1 MCVRTYKLSCNFAM
15 MHFRFRSVVRVF
27 VIVLLAAILSGCFF
41 KRFAIRSPSG
51 SANAVKAKFEPVK
64 DVPIPSNSKLDHDRS
79 LILNTPDRWTGRIV
93 LEADPPMSKLF
104 SYYGTEMP
112 KLGWTPVARVLG
124 GTSVL
129 TFIRGERVVT
139 VQIAPNSM
147 SDGSVVTV
155 TMTPR
160 DPQNFSDVVPVAR
173 DAANPARHD
182 SPPAYQQQY
191 QAVSPVER
199 SVQAE
204 KLPPSSYRS
213 QITKN
218 EPTRYRR

>member
-1 MCVRTYKLSCNFAM
+1 MVN
-15 MHFRFRSVVRVF
+15 FRFRSAGHGF
-27 VIVLLAAILSGCFF
+27 VIVLFAAILSGCYFS
-41 KRFAIRSPSG
+41 KFAIRSPSG
-51 SANAVKAKFEPVK
+51 SANATKVKFEPVK

-104 SYYGTEMP
+104 AYYGTEMP

-139 VQIAPNSM
+139 VQISPNSM
-147 SDGSVVTV
+147 TDGSVVTV

-173 DAANPARHD
+173 DGADPARYG
-182 SPPAYQQQY
+182 SRPAYQQEY
-191 QAVSPVER
+191 QAANPMDR

-213 QITKN
+213 QITAN
-218 EPTRYRR
+218 EPARTSARYRR